1 MRKVEKIVGTAF
13 NRRKTTQ
20 NVAETPE
27 EMKRAFR
34 QIDDWAQ
41 DPWAAHRREVEAARA
56 ALALEI
62 AAKPEGYR
70 FKEREDTGWYLNQLV
85 MLGHIV
91 QHHIDKGEPS
101 FAAHSAA
108 LFGETFCE
116 LQMKLAR
123 EELFLFGLQTK
134 GERAAGGAATRK
146 GSDEER
152 VNRVQHYLDKKD
164 KLTEAYRNAARDLD
178 CGVSTVRGSWAKLTK
193 GATAS
198 D

>member
-27 EMKRAFR
+27 EMKRVFR
-34 QIDDWAQ
+34 QIEDWAQ
-41 DPWAAHRREVEAARA
+41 DPWAPHRREVEAARA

-70 FKEREDTGWYLNQLV
+70 FKEREDTGWYLDRLV
-85 MLGHIV
+85 MLGHVV

-101 FAAHSAA
+101 FAAHRAA

-123 EELFLFGLQTK
+123 EREWNTGK
-134 GERAAGGAATRK
+134 KIHDAGAASRRRGTAADRVAAVEALTTGPDRMSKRK
-146 GSDEER
+146 AFAEVAASEYVTPKAIETD
-152 VNRVQHYLDKKD
+152 YYKAKKD
-164 KLTEAYRNAARDLD
+164 RPKPRD
-178 CGVSTVRGSWAKLTK
+178 
-193 GATAS
+193 
-198 D
+198 